1 MLPKISQ
8 RFFLSGSRAPLYD
21 EKLAN
26 HLPGNNKHPT
36 APSLRL
42 ITDKDVYR
50 PGDFINATIEI
61 QSPDSA
67 VQNHESDDATVYAC
81 PFLIE
86 NLTIEIKGIEKLDTQ
101 WFITQKP
108 LSGSRQR
115 RGEQIF
121 LDSTSVSIISK
132 VIVSSGGTRTYMVR
146 AQVPKVLPPSYKGTA
161 VRYFYYIRSS
171 LSGRWLVLD
180 NYYSNGEALKDLIHL
195 ETRTSL
201 HIWPTPKLTT
211 LPTEGNYIDDRF
223 SNGVLQMDIL
233 WREKS
238 LESDWARANEVSSGL
253 EDDYDSA
260 RDEISSV
267 ASYSHSKGNLG
278 SAFGSALSLHSPPST
293 SGKEYHQAEAAGIP
307 VVRVVP
313 RVSTTEELFEASEN
327 SLPPV
332 GNSSGKSILQKKLGS
347 YPSDILSP
355 SQLRRHPNPFLGN
368 DEAGGNS
375 PRISEK
381 GFVRGRSYN
390 IRMDD
395 QVLLRFS
402 PKNSDSTY
410 YFSDMIGGTL
420 TFFHGDGSRKCLEVS
435 ITLETLETVNQPFIH
450 PSRRHSPTITKVH
463 SDHYEVVAD
472 MVQSSFLF
480 SIPMDGPMSFSTQ
493 HVTVQWFLRFEF
505 VTTPGN
511 VDWKRYDHP
520 LLVEGREKGEWVLP
534 ITVHPLPPR
543 TQTSQSRDERP
554 SSPGTLWTRT

>member
-1 MLPKISQ
+1 MLPKVSQ
-8 RFFLSGSRAPLYD
+8 RPPLSGSRALLYD
-21 EKLAN
+21 EKLSN
-26 HLPGNNKHPT
+26 HLSGKSKHPT

-42 ITDKDVYR
+42 ITDKEVYR
-50 PGDFINATIEI
+50 PDDFINATIEI
-61 QSPDSA
+61 QCTDAA
-67 VQNHESDDATVYAC
+67 VRNHESDDATVYAC

-86 NLTIEIKGIEKLDTQ
+86 NLTIEIKGVEKLDTQ

-108 LSGSRQR
+108 SSGSRQR

-121 LDSTSVSIISK
+121 LNSTSASIISK
-132 VIVSSGGTRTYMVR
+132 VIVSSGGTKTYMVR
-146 AQVPKVLPPSYKGTA
+146 AQVPKVLPPSYKGTS

-180 NYYSNGEALKDLIHL
+180 NYYSNGEALKDRIHL
-195 ETRTSL
+195 EARTPL
-201 HIWPTPKLTT
+201 HIWATPKFTT
-211 LPTEGNYIDDRF
+211 VPTEGNYIDDRF

-293 SGKEYHQAEAAGIP
+293 SGKEYHQAEGASIP
-307 VVRVVP
+307 SVRVVP
-313 RVSTTEELFEASEN
+313 QISTTEDLFEANGNLLS
-327 SLPPV
+327 SV
-332 GNSSGKSILQKKLGS
+332 GNSTGKSILQKRLGS
-347 YPSDILSP
+347 YPSGILSP
-355 SQLRRHPNPFLGN
+355 SQLRRHTNPFFGN
-368 DEAGGNS
+368 DETGENS
-375 PRISEK
+375 PSISEK
-381 GFVRGRSYN
+381 SFVRGRSYN

-402 PKNSDSTY
+402 PKNSDSIY
-410 YFSDMIGGTL
+410 YFNDMIGGAL
-420 TFFHGDGSRKCLEVS
+420 TFFHGDGSRRCLEVS
-435 ITLETLETVNQPFIH
+435 ITLETSETISQPFIH

-472 MVQSSFLF
+472 LVQSSFLF

-493 HVTVQWFLRFEF
+493 HVTVQWSLRFEF

-511 VDWKRYDHP
+511 VDWTRYDHP

-534 ITVHPLPPR
+534 ITVHPPPPR

-554 SSPGTLWTRT
+554 LSPGSLWIRT

>member
-1 MLPKISQ
+1 MLPKVSQ
-8 RFFLSGSRAPLYD
+8 RPPLSGSRALLYD
-21 EKLAN
+21 QKLAN
-26 HLPGNNKHPT
+26 HLSGNSKHPT

-42 ITDKDVYR
+42 ITDKEVYR
-50 PGDFINATIEI
+50 PDDFINATIEI
-61 QSPDSA
+61 QCTDAA
-67 VQNHESDDATVYAC
+67 VRNHESDDATVYAC

-86 NLTIEIKGIEKLDTQ
+86 NLTIEIKGVEKLDTQ

-121 LDSTSVSIISK
+121 LNSTSASIISK
-132 VIVSSGGTRTYMVR
+132 VIVSSGGTKTYMVR
-146 AQVPKVLPPSYKGTA
+146 AQVPKVLPPSYKGTS

-195 ETRTSL
+195 
-201 HIWPTPKLTT
+201 
-211 LPTEGNYIDDRF
+211 
-223 SNGVLQMDIL
+223 
-233 WREKS
+233 
-238 LESDWARANEVSSGL
+238 ARANEVSSGL

-293 SGKEYHQAEAAGIP
+293 SGKEYHQPEGASIP
-307 VVRVVP
+307 SVRVVP
-313 RVSTTEELFEASEN
+313 EISTTEDLFEANGNLLS
-327 SLPPV
+327 SV
-332 GNSSGKSILQKKLGS
+332 GNSTGKSILQKRLGS
-347 YPSDILSP
+347 YPSGILSP
-355 SQLRRHPNPFLGN
+355 SQLRRHTNPFFGN
-368 DEAGGNS
+368 DEMGENS
-375 PRISEK
+375 PSISETES
-381 GFVRGRSYN
+381 FVRGRSYN

-402 PKNSDSTY
+402 PKNSDSIY
-410 YFSDMIGGTL
+410 YFNDMIGGAL
-420 TFFHGDGSRKCLEVS
+420 TFFHGDGSRRCLEVS
-435 ITLETLETVNQPFIH
+435 ITLETSETISQPFIH

-472 MVQSSFLF
+472 LVQSSFLF

-493 HVTVQWFLRFEF
+493 HVTVQWSLRFEF

-511 VDWKRYDHP
+511 VDWTRYDHP

-534 ITVHPLPPR
+534 ITVHPPPPR

-554 SSPGTLWTRT
+554 LSPGSLWIRT